1 MFGVNVMDDI
11 TRRTILVATAAGG
24 NVVDLMEALRRS
36 VGGAEPAKTSKASK
50 KPRKSASGQ
59 KEMLMTIEGKKVKDT
74 PKKSASKQ
82 RRKSA

>member
-1 MFGVNVMDDI
+1 MEETHAMLLRQPLSALGAW
-11 TRRTILVATAAGG
+11 TGG

-50 KPRKSASGQ
+50 KKRKSASGQ

-82 RRKSA
+82 QRKSA